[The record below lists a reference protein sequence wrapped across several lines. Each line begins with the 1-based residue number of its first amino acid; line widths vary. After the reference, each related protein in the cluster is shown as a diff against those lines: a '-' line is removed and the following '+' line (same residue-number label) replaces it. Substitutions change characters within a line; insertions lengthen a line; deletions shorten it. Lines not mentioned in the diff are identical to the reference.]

1 MRAVLGEGEGGGRV
15 KPLSNS
21 LRVYRRVRGSFPTA
35 PFIFHI
41 LFSLSL
47 SRLFSLF
54 FCCMILSLL
63 GLVSDALVVPH
74 PQAAY
79 IISFLYI
86 KWNGVCAFLHKEM
99 RV

>member
-1 MRAVLGEGEGGGRV
+1 
-15 KPLSNS
+15 
-21 LRVYRRVRGSFPTA
+21 
-35 PFIFHI
+35 
-41 LFSLSL
+41 
-47 SRLFSLF
+47 
-54 FCCMILSLL
+54 MILSLL